1 MDRRNFFTV
10 IAGAAVTWP
19 LRARAQQAAV
29 PVVGFLHGASQERF
43 AANVAAFKQGLGHT
57 GYVEPGAG
65 AGAVLRCK
73 VGRFESRDQ
82 TK

>member
-1 MDRRNFFTV
+1 MMQL
-10 IAGAAVTWP
+10 IALLGGAAAAWP
-19 LRARAQQAAV
+19 LAARAQQAAV

-43 AANVAAFKQGLGHT
+43 AANVAAFKQGRGDT

-65 AGAVLRCK
+65 AGGVLRCK
-73 VGRFESRDQ
+73 VGRFESRDR